1 VEGTAVHRVNVAL
14 AILLTVAGAAIQ
26 PVVAGQAAPT
36 GSPAPPLTV
45 RGDCDAKGETPLI
58 RVQIANKSDRPTAV
72 VLGFNPNP
80 QTHVVNSIHVI
91 AIRPATGASD
101 DYLYVNPKFALAKGT
116 PWIVSLAPGATH
128 DLELPLRDFIST
140 FTYNPLDPS
149 IVSGTRLVVDSRAA
163 SKSSTPVWTGKIETV
178 LDVCRV

>member
-1 VEGTAVHRVNVAL
+1 MRGMNRVISML
-14 AILLTVAGAAIQ
+14 IVAGAAIP
-26 PVVAGQAAPT
+26 PVVTAQAPPST
-36 GSPAPPLTV
+36 SPPPPLTV
-45 RGDCDAKGETPLI
+45 RGDCDAKGETPVI
-58 RVQIANKSDRPTAV
+58 RVQITNKSDRATAL

-80 QTHVVNSIHVI
+80 QTHVVNSVHVI

-149 IVSGTRLVVDSRAA
+149 IVSGTRLIVDSRSA
-163 SKSSTPVWTGKIETV
+163 SKSSAPVWTGKIETV

>member
-1 VEGTAVHRVNVAL
+1 MHAVKL
-14 AILLTVAGAAIQ
+14 AIASVMMAGAALR
-26 PVVAGQAAPT
+26 PAVSAQAA
-36 GSPAPPLTV
+36 SPGTPPPPLSV
-45 RGDCDAKGETPLI
+45 RADCDAKGETPVI
-58 RVQIANKSDRPTAV
+58 RVQITNKSDRATGI

-80 QTHVVNSIHVI
+80 QTHVVNSVHVI

-149 IVSGTRLVVDSRAA
+149 IVSGTRLIVDSRPA
-163 SKSSTPVWTGKIETV
+163 SKSSTPVWTGTIETV